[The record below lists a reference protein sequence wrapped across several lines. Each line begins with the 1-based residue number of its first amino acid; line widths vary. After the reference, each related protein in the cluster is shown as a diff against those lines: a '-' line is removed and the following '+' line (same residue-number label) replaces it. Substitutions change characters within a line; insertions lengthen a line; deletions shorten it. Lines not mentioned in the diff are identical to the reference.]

1 MKHLLIVCVSVL
13 VSITAN
19 AQQVEVINFAGFQQI
34 LKEQPAN
41 KTVVYN
47 FWATWCK
54 PCVEEMPYF
63 EQLNQ
68 NYAAKGVEV
77 VFVNLDFK
85 SKLQKVTEFVAKK
98 DLKADV
104 VMLYEPDFNSWIDK
118 ISTQWSGA
126 IPATLVVKGKEQKF
140 HEGQFTYQ
148 QLEDFVK
155 PLL

>member
-19 AQQVEVINFAGFQQI
+19 AQQVEVIDFAGFQQI
-34 LKEQPAN
+34 LKEQATD

-77 VFVNLDFK
+77 VFVSLDFK
-85 SKLQKVTEFVAKK
+85 SKQQKVTEFVAQK

-126 IPATLVVKGKEQKF
+126 IPATLVVKGKERKF